1 MALMGDTARG
11 AEVNVTT
18 AAVFIPDLWN
28 PEILKAR
35 TNSLVMVDK
44 IMHVSPQGLKYGDV
58 VNIPRLGNETALDKT
73 AGSAVTYA
81 SATDTSVVVTINSYK
96 YVAKLI
102 EDIVTVQSSY
112 DLFANF
118 TEKIG
123 KALATA
129 VDTSILAL
137 TSGFAAQS
145 VGGHVAGSIS
155 QAHIISAARM
165 LNTANVPLD
174 KRYLVVDPFGYSQLQ
189 ALDVFIRYD
198 AGGKTPTTLTTGE
211 VGTIYG
217 IKVLMSTNISTAAG
231 GTATSAI
238 GFMFGEDAWAI
249 ALQKDVTMKDE
260 YSVDYIGTKLVG
272 YEIYGVTYARTDHA
286 VLVKYTAA

>member
-18 AAVFIPDLWN
+18 SAVFIPDLWN
-28 PEILKAR
+28 KEILKAR
-35 TNSLVMVDK
+35 TNNLVMVDK
-44 IMHVSPQGLKYGDV
+44 IMHVSPEGLKYGDV
-58 VNIPRLGNETALDKT
+58 VNIPRLGNESALDKT

-81 SATDTSVVVTINSYK
+81 SATETAVVVTINSYK

-102 EDIVTVQSSY
+102 EDIVQVQSMY

-145 VGGHVAGSIS
+145 VGTHIASTIAETSI
-155 QAHIISAARM
+155 ITAARM
-165 LNTANVPLD
+165 LNTANVPID
-174 KRYLVVDPFGYSQLQ
+174 GRYLVVDPFGYSQLC
-189 ALDVFIRYD
+189 AITDFIRYD
-198 AGGKTPTTLTTGE
+198 AGGKTPAPVNSGE
-211 VGTIYG
+211 IGEIFG
-217 IKVLMSTNISTAAG
+217 IKVLMSTNVSTAGG

-238 GFMFGEDAWAI
+238 GFMFHQDAWAI
-249 ALQKDVTMKDE
+249 ALQKDVTMKSE